1 MLCRPDRP
9 LKISSMLVKMTEKVP
24 AEESAGTANEQ
35 CNRNP
40 SSHKILG
47 LIFSTVAK
55 PPPSST
61 PFSDAFSEN
70 IRFRGWPL
78 CRIASLEAILAGIT
92 IARRFAAEC
101 MRNLPADNARGLG
114 RCSAAPRLRRFLRK
128 LFGPALL
135 QWAEA
140 SSGVAWTGFL

>member
-1 MLCRPDRP
+1 MSNAIEILPRIKFLASFLAR
-9 LKISSMLVKMTEKVP
+9 L
-24 AEESAGTANEQ
+24 
-35 CNRNP
+35 P
-40 SSHKILG
+40 SLRRV
-47 LIFSTVAK
+47 LL
-55 PPPSST
+55 
-61 PFSDAFSEN
+61 PFPIPFSEN